1 MANVL
6 FKQGTQASL
15 DLIRQNDTG
24 IDGSFYLTNDTHRL
38 YIGCPNGKVVPVNQG
53 VISVDTL
60 DQLPNVTNANRE
72 AFAGQF
78 YYVKG
83 LNILC
88 VYSASNST
96 SSSNSGG
103 WVQINPNTDTHL
115 SDLKINV
122 TVDNGVATVS
132 TSVTETTPDGGSG
145 GDTTTRNFKV
155 QGAGGI
161 TIGATEVSDGNN
173 DILTITGDQYS
184 IAAGTENTA
193 QKTVPINLT
202 SDGGHDSSVILKG
215 SENVTI
221 SKDGTA
227 IKFEA
232 TDTQIA
238 SATGANET
246 SGFSVTVTDSAG
258 NSEKATIDPQ
268 IVVGSTQDTQQ
279 TISFQNGTATL
290 PVYTAAELDAKLAG
304 LDAMTY
310 KGTVGAVTPLGQVQN
325 DGVKIGDT
333 YLLDDD
339 IAAIK
344 IKDGTN
350 KAAQKGDMIVANSLT
365 GTEGSD
371 GNIASANLYWDIVP
385 SGNDNYTDT
394 NYIGKPTTGTGASG
408 DGNYADKHYEGFKLQ
423 DTIENESVGEVDL
436 YAGDNIN
443 ITGTGLTKGTDII
456 GNKILISHAD
466 VASSGGSAAPATKVI
481 SSGTDTDFTQHPN
494 TTFNV
499 TAVTE
504 VTRDAKGHVIGVK
517 TKDLVL
523 KDTQAT
529 IDKNDYQS
537 ATATASGVTTATI
550 TNTLISS
557 NADGDPVSNTSGTF
571 GLASSS
577 LSLSVTNTGTGNDPK
592 STVVTA
598 DIVWGTF

>member
-15 DLIRQNDTG
+15 DTIRYNKTA

-38 YIGCPNGKVVPVNQG
+38 YIGRSDGDAVPVNEG
-53 VISVDTL
+53 VNTVATL
-60 DQLPNVTNANRE
+60 DDLPQITAANAPSYV
-72 AFAGQF
+72 GQF
-78 YYVKG
+78 YYVSG
-83 LNILC
+83 PNILC
-88 VYSASNST
+88 VYSAST
-96 SSSNSGG
+96 QGGAVRGG

-122 TVDNGVATVS
+122 IVENGVATVS
-132 TSVTETTPDGGSG
+132 TSITEADSANSGSA
-145 GDTTTRNFKV
+145 DTTTRNFKV

-161 TIGATEVSDGNN
+161 TVGATEISDGNN
-173 DILTITGDQYS
+173 DILTITGDQYA
-184 IAAGTENTA
+184 IAAGTANSVTNE
-193 QKTVPINLT
+193 VPIELS
-202 SDGGHDSSVILKG
+202 SDGGHDSSVTLKG
-215 SENVTI
+215 GENVTL
-221 SKDGTA
+221 SKTDGGA
-227 IKFEA
+227 IKIDA
-232 TDTQIA
+232 ADTQIA
-238 SATGANET
+238 SATGANEA

-258 NSEKATIDPQ
+258 NSEKATINPQ
-268 IVVGSTQDTQQ
+268 ILVGGTQDTQQ

-290 PVYTAAELDAKLAG
+290 PVYTASELDAKLAG

-310 KGTVGAVTPLGQVQN
+310 KGTVGIRSIATAVADNGA
-325 DGVKIGDT
+325 KIGDT

-339 IAAIK
+339 IAAIVTST
-344 IKDGTN
+344 GN
-350 KAAQKGDMIVANSLT
+350 KPGIKGDMIIAR
-365 GTEGSD
+365 GTEGAD
-371 GNIASANLYWDIVP
+371 GNITSATLVWDIIP

-408 DGNYADKHYEGFKLQ
+408 DGNYADKHYEGFRLQ

-443 ITGTGLTKGTDII
+443 ISGTGLTKGQDII

-466 VASSGGSAAPATKVI
+466 VASSGGSAAPATKVF
-481 SSGTDTDFTQHPN
+481 SSGSDTDFIQHPN
-494 TTFNV
+494 VTFNV

-537 ATATASGVTTATI
+537 ATATVSGVTTATI
-550 TNTLISS
+550 TNTLVSS

-577 LSLSVTNTGTGNDPK
+577 LSLSVTNTGTGNVAK

>member
-1 MANVL
+1 MTNVL

-15 DLIRQNDTG
+15 DTIRFNKTA

-38 YIGCPNGKVVPVNQG
+38 YIGRPDGDAVPVNEG
-53 VISVDTL
+53 VNTVATL
-60 DQLPNVTNANRE
+60 DDLPQITAANAPSYV
-72 AFAGQF
+72 GQF
-78 YYVKG
+78 YYVSG
-83 LNILC
+83 SNILC
-88 VYSASNST
+88 VYSAST
-96 SSSNSGG
+96 QGGAVKGG

-115 SDLKINV
+115 SDLKINI
-122 TVDNGVATVS
+122 TVENGVATVS
-132 TSVTETTPDGGSG
+132 TSITEADSANNGSA
-145 GDTTTRNFKV
+145 DTTTRNFKV

-173 DILTITGDQYS
+173 DVLTITGDQYA
-184 IAAGTENTA
+184 IAAGTANSVTNE
-193 QKTVPINLT
+193 VPIELS
-202 SDGGHDSSVILKG
+202 SDGGHDSSVTLKG
-215 SENVTI
+215 GENVTL
-221 SKDGTA
+221 SKTNDGA
-227 IKFEA
+227 IKIDA

-258 NSEKATIDPQ
+258 NSEKATINPQ
-268 IVVGSTQDTQQ
+268 IVVGGTQATQQ

-290 PVYTAAELDAKLAG
+290 PVYTASELDAKLAG

-310 KGTVGAVTPLGQVQN
+310 KGTVGTRSIATAVAANGA
-325 DGVKIGDT
+325 KIGDT

-339 IAAIK
+339 IAAIVTSTGNK
-344 IKDGTN
+344 PGT
-350 KAAQKGDMIVANSLT
+350 KGDMIIAR
-365 GTEGSD
+365 GTEGAD
-371 GNIASANLYWDIVP
+371 GNITAATLVWDIIP

-423 DTIENESVGEVDL
+423 DTIENESAGEVDF

-443 ITGTGLTKGTDII
+443 ITGTAFTKGQDII

-466 VASSGGSAAPATKVI
+466 VANSGGSAAPATKII
-481 SSGTDTDFTQHPN
+481 SSGSDTDFTQAPG
-494 TTFNV
+494 TTFSV

-504 VTRDAKGHVIGVK
+504 VTRDGKGHVIGVK

-529 IDKNDYQS
+529 IDKNDYQA
-537 ATATASGVTTATI
+537 ATATASGITTATV
-550 TNTLISS
+550 TNTIHSVDE
-557 NADGDPVSNTSGTF
+557 DGDQVSNISGTF

>member
-15 DLIRQNDTG
+15 DTIRYNKTA

-38 YIGCPNGKVVPVNQG
+38 YIGRSDGDAVPVNEG
-53 VISVDTL
+53 VNTVATL
-60 DQLPNVTNANRE
+60 DDLPQITAANAPSYV
-72 AFAGQF
+72 GQF
-78 YYVKG
+78 YYVSG
-83 LNILC
+83 PNILC
-88 VYSASNST
+88 VYSAST
-96 SSSNSGG
+96 QGGAVRGG

-122 TVDNGVATVS
+122 TVENGVATVS
-132 TSVTETTPDGGSG
+132 TSITEADSANSGSA
-145 GDTTTRNFKV
+145 DTTTRNFKV

-161 TIGATEVSDGNN
+161 TVGATETSDGNN
-173 DILTITGDQYS
+173 DILTITGDQYA
-184 IAAGTENTA
+184 IAAGTANSVTNE
-193 QKTVPINLT
+193 VPIELS
-202 SDGGHDSSVILKG
+202 SDGGHDSSVTLKG
-215 SENVTI
+215 GENVTL
-221 SKDGTA
+221 SKTDGGA
-227 IKFEA
+227 IKIDA
-232 TDTQIA
+232 ADTQIA
-238 SATGANET
+238 SATGANEA

-258 NSEKATIDPQ
+258 NSEKATINPQ
-268 IVVGSTQDTQQ
+268 ILVGGTQDTQQ

-290 PVYTAAELDAKLAG
+290 PVYTASELDAKLAG

-310 KGTVGAVTPLGQVQN
+310 KGTVGIRSIATAVADNGA
-325 DGVKIGDT
+325 KIGDT

-339 IAAIK
+339 IAAIVTST
-344 IKDGTN
+344 GN
-350 KAAQKGDMIVANSLT
+350 KPGIKGDMIIAR
-365 GTEGSD
+365 GTEGAD
-371 GNIASANLYWDIVP
+371 GNITSATLVWDIIP

-443 ITGTGLTKGTDII
+443 ISGTGLTKGQDII

-481 SSGTDTDFTQHPN
+481 SSGSDTDFTQHPN
-494 TTFNV
+494 VTFNV

-550 TNTLISS
+550 TNTLVSS

-577 LSLSVTNTGTGNDPK
+577 LSLLVTNTGTGNAAK

>member
-15 DLIRQNDTG
+15 DTIRYNKTA

-38 YIGCPNGKVVPVNQG
+38 YIGRPDGDAVPVNEG
-53 VISVDTL
+53 VNTVATL
-60 DQLPNVTNANRE
+60 DDLPQITAANAPSYV
-72 AFAGQF
+72 GQF
-78 YYVKG
+78 YYVSG
-83 LNILC
+83 SNILC
-88 VYSASNST
+88 VYSAST
-96 SSSNSGG
+96 QGGAVKGG

-115 SDLKINV
+115 SDLKINI
-122 TVDNGVATVS
+122 TVENGVATVS
-132 TSVTETTPDGGSG
+132 TSITEADSANNGSA
-145 GDTTTRNFKV
+145 DTTTRNFKV

-161 TIGATEVSDGNN
+161 TIGATETSDGNN
-173 DILTITGDQYS
+173 DILTITGDQYAL
-184 IAAGTENTA
+184 AAGTANSVTNE
-193 QKTVPINLT
+193 VPIELS
-202 SDGGHDSSVILKG
+202 SDGGNDSSVTLKG
-215 SENVTI
+215 GENVTL
-221 SKDGTA
+221 STTDGGA
-227 IKFEA
+227 IKIDA
-232 TDTQIA
+232 ADTQIA

-268 IVVGSTQDTQQ
+268 IVVGGTQGTQQ

-290 PVYTAAELDAKLAG
+290 PVYTASELDAKLAG

-310 KGTVGAVTPLGQVQN
+310 KGTVGVRSIATAVADNGA
-325 DGVKIGDT
+325 KIGDT

-339 IAAIK
+339 IAAIVTST
-344 IKDGTN
+344 GN
-350 KAAQKGDMIVANSLT
+350 KPGAKGDMIVAN
-365 GTEGSD
+365 GTEGAD
-371 GNIASANLYWDIVP
+371 GNITAATLVWDIIP

-408 DGNYADKHYEGFKLQ
+408 DGSYADKHYEGFKLQ
-423 DTIENESVGEVDL
+423 DTIENESVGEVDF

-443 ITGTGLTKGTDII
+443 ITGTAFTKGQDII

-466 VASSGGSAAPATKVI
+466 VANSGGSAAPATKVI
-481 SSGTDTDFTQHPN
+481 SSGSDTDFTQAPG
-494 TTFNV
+494 TTFSV

-504 VTRDAKGHVIGVK
+504 VTRDGKGHVIGVK

-529 IDKNDYQS
+529 IDKNDYQA
-537 ATATASGVTTATI
+537 ATATASGITTATV
-550 TNTLISS
+550 TNTIHSVDE
-557 NADGDPVSNTSGTF
+557 DGDQVSNISGTF

-577 LSLSVTNTGTGNDPK
+577 LSLSVTNTGTGTDPK

-598 DIVWGTF
+598 DIVWGAF

>member
-15 DLIRQNDTG
+15 DTIRFNKTA

-38 YIGCPNGKVVPVNQG
+38 YIGRPDGDAVPVNEG
-53 VISVDTL
+53 VNTVATL
-60 DQLPNVTNANRE
+60 DDLPQITAANAPSYV
-72 AFAGQF
+72 GQF
-78 YYVKG
+78 YYVSG
-83 LNILC
+83 SNILC
-88 VYSASNST
+88 VYSAST
-96 SSSNSGG
+96 QGGAVKGG

-115 SDLKINV
+115 SDLKINI
-122 TVDNGVATVS
+122 TVENGVATVS
-132 TSVTETTPDGGSG
+132 TSITEADSANNGSA
-145 GDTTTRNFKV
+145 DTTTRNFKV

-173 DILTITGDQYS
+173 DVLTITGDQYA
-184 IAAGTENTA
+184 IAAGTANSVTNE
-193 QKTVPINLT
+193 VPIELS
-202 SDGGHDSSVILKG
+202 SDGGHDSSVTLKG
-215 SENVTI
+215 GENVTL
-221 SKDGTA
+221 SKTNDGA
-227 IKFEA
+227 IKIDA

-258 NSEKATIDPQ
+258 NSEKATINPQ
-268 IVVGSTQDTQQ
+268 IVVGGTQATQQ

-290 PVYTAAELDAKLAG
+290 PVYTASELDAKLAG

-310 KGTVGAVTPLGQVQN
+310 KGTVGTRSIATAVAANGA
-325 DGVKIGDT
+325 KIGDT

-339 IAAIK
+339 IAAIVTSTGNK
-344 IKDGTN
+344 PGT
-350 KAAQKGDMIVANSLT
+350 KGDMIIAR
-365 GTEGSD
+365 GTEGAD
-371 GNIASANLYWDIVP
+371 GNITAATLVWDIIP

-423 DTIENESVGEVDL
+423 DTIENESAGEVDF

-443 ITGTGLTKGTDII
+443 ITGTAFTKGQDII

-466 VASSGGSAAPATKVI
+466 VANSGGSAAPATKVI
-481 SSGTDTDFTQHPN
+481 SSGSDTDFTQAPG
-494 TTFNV
+494 TTFSV

-504 VTRDAKGHVIGVK
+504 VTRDGKGHVIGVK

-529 IDKNDYQS
+529 IDKNDYQA
-537 ATATASGVTTATI
+537 ATATASGITTATV
-550 TNTLISS
+550 TNTIHSVDE
-557 NADGDPVSNTSGTF
+557 DGDQVSNISGTF

>member
-15 DLIRQNDTG
+15 DTIRFNKTA

-38 YIGCPNGKVVPVNQG
+38 YIGRPDGDAVPVNEG
-53 VISVDTL
+53 VNTVATL
-60 DQLPNVTNANRE
+60 DDLPQITAANAPSYV
-72 AFAGQF
+72 GQF
-78 YYVKG
+78 YYVSG
-83 LNILC
+83 SNILC
-88 VYSASNST
+88 VYSAST
-96 SSSNSGG
+96 QGGAVKGG

-115 SDLKINV
+115 SDLKINI
-122 TVDNGVATVS
+122 TVENGVATVS
-132 TSVTETTPDGGSG
+132 TSITEADSANNGSA
-145 GDTTTRNFKV
+145 DTTTRNFKV

-173 DILTITGDQYS
+173 DVLTITGDQYA
-184 IAAGTENTA
+184 IAAGTANSVTNE
-193 QKTVPINLT
+193 VPIELS
-202 SDGGHDSSVILKG
+202 SDGGHDSSVTLKG
-215 SENVTI
+215 GENVTL
-221 SKDGTA
+221 SKTNDGA
-227 IKFEA
+227 IKIDA

-258 NSEKATIDPQ
+258 NSEKATINPQ
-268 IVVGSTQDTQQ
+268 IVVGGTQATQQ
-279 TISFQNGTATL
+279 TISFQNGIATL
-290 PVYTAAELDAKLAG
+290 PVYTASELDAKLAG

-310 KGTVGAVTPLGQVQN
+310 KGTVGTRSIATAVAANGA
-325 DGVKIGDT
+325 KIGDT

-339 IAAIK
+339 IAAIVTSTGNK
-344 IKDGTN
+344 PGT
-350 KAAQKGDMIVANSLT
+350 KGDMIIAR
-365 GTEGSD
+365 GTEGAD
-371 GNIASANLYWDIVP
+371 GNITAATLVWDIIP

-423 DTIENESVGEVDL
+423 DTIENESAGEVDF

-443 ITGTGLTKGTDII
+443 ITGTAFTKGQDII

-466 VASSGGSAAPATKVI
+466 VANSGGSAAPATKVI
-481 SSGTDTDFTQHPN
+481 SSGSDTDFTQAPG
-494 TTFNV
+494 TTFSV

-504 VTRDAKGHVIGVK
+504 VTRDGKGHVIGVK

-529 IDKNDYQS
+529 IDKNDYQA
-537 ATATASGVTTATI
+537 ATATASGITTATV
-550 TNTLISS
+550 TNTIHSVDE
-557 NADGDPVSNTSGTF
+557 DGDQVSNISGTF

>member
-15 DLIRQNDTG
+15 DTIRFNKTA

-38 YIGCPNGKVVPVNQG
+38 YIGRPDGDAVPVNEG
-53 VISVDTL
+53 VNTVATL
-60 DQLPNVTNANRE
+60 DDLPQITAANAPSYV
-72 AFAGQF
+72 GQF
-78 YYVKG
+78 YYVSG
-83 LNILC
+83 SNILC
-88 VYSASNST
+88 VYSAST
-96 SSSNSGG
+96 QGGAVKGG

-115 SDLKINV
+115 SDLKINI
-122 TVDNGVATVS
+122 TVENGVATVS
-132 TSVTETTPDGGSG
+132 TSITEADSANNGSA
-145 GDTTTRNFKV
+145 DTTTRNFKV

-173 DILTITGDQYS
+173 DVLTITGDQYA
-184 IAAGTENTA
+184 IAAGTANSVTNE
-193 QKTVPINLT
+193 VPIELS
-202 SDGGHDSSVILKG
+202 SDGGHDSSVTLKG
-215 SENVTI
+215 GENVTL
-221 SKDGTA
+221 SKTNDGA
-227 IKFEA
+227 IKIDA

-258 NSEKATIDPQ
+258 NSEKATIDPK
-268 IVVGSTQDTQQ
+268 IVVGGTQDTQQ

-290 PVYTAAELDAKLAG
+290 PVYTASELDAKLAG

-310 KGTVGAVTPLGQVQN
+310 KGTVGTRSIATAVAANGA
-325 DGVKIGDT
+325 KIGDT

-339 IAAIK
+339 IAAIVTSTGNK
-344 IKDGTN
+344 PGT
-350 KAAQKGDMIVANSLT
+350 KGDMIIAR
-365 GTEGSD
+365 GTEGAD
-371 GNIASANLYWDIVP
+371 GNITAATLVWDIIP

-423 DTIENESVGEVDL
+423 DTIENESAGEVDL

-443 ITGTGLTKGTDII
+443 ISGTAFTKGQDII

-466 VASSGGSAAPATKVI
+466 VANSGGSAAPATKVI
-481 SSGTDTDFTQHPN
+481 SSGSDTDFTQAPG

-504 VTRDAKGHVIGVK
+504 VTRDGKGHVIGVK

-529 IDKNDYQS
+529 IDKNDYQA
-537 ATATASGVTTATI
+537 ATATASGITTATV
-550 TNTLISS
+550 TNTIHSVDE
-557 NADGDPVSNTSGTF
+557 DGDQVSNISGTF

>member
-15 DLIRQNDTG
+15 DTIRFNKTA

-38 YIGCPNGKVVPVNQG
+38 YIGRPDGDAVPVNEG
-53 VISVDTL
+53 VNTVATL
-60 DQLPNVTNANRE
+60 DDLPQITAANAPSYV
-72 AFAGQF
+72 GQF
-78 YYVKG
+78 YYVSG
-83 LNILC
+83 SNILC
-88 VYSASNST
+88 VYSAST
-96 SSSNSGG
+96 QGGAVKGG

-115 SDLKINV
+115 SDLKINI
-122 TVDNGVATVS
+122 TVENGVATVS
-132 TSVTETTPDGGSG
+132 TSITEADSANNGSA
-145 GDTTTRNFKV
+145 DTTTRNFKV

-173 DILTITGDQYS
+173 DVLTITGDQYA
-184 IAAGTENTA
+184 IAAGTANSVTNE
-193 QKTVPINLT
+193 VPIELS
-202 SDGGHDSSVILKG
+202 SDGGHDSSVTLKG
-215 SENVTI
+215 GENVTL
-221 SKDGTA
+221 SKTNDGA
-227 IKFEA
+227 IKIDA

-258 NSEKATIDPQ
+258 NSEKATINPQ
-268 IVVGSTQDTQQ
+268 IVVGGTQATQQ

-290 PVYTAAELDAKLAG
+290 PVYTASELDAKLAG

-310 KGTVGAVTPLGQVQN
+310 KGTVGTRSIATAVAANGA
-325 DGVKIGDT
+325 KIGDT

-339 IAAIK
+339 IAAIVTSTGNK
-344 IKDGTN
+344 PGT
-350 KAAQKGDMIVANSLT
+350 KGDMIIAR
-365 GTEGSD
+365 GTEGAD
-371 GNIASANLYWDIVP
+371 GNITAATLVWDIIP

-423 DTIENESVGEVDL
+423 DTIENESAGEVDF

-443 ITGTGLTKGTDII
+443 ITGTAFTKGQDII

-466 VASSGGSAAPATKVI
+466 VANSGGSAAPATKVI
-481 SSGTDTDFTQHPN
+481 SSGSDTDFTQAPG

-504 VTRDAKGHVIGVK
+504 VTRDGKGHVIGVK

-529 IDKNDYQS
+529 IDKNDYQA
-537 ATATASGVTTATI
+537 ATATASGITTATV
-550 TNTLISS
+550 TNTIHSVDE
-557 NADGDPVSNTSGTF
+557 DGDQVSNISGTF

>member
-15 DLIRQNDTG
+15 DTIRYNKTA

-38 YIGCPNGKVVPVNQG
+38 YIGRSDGDAVPVNEG
-53 VISVDTL
+53 VNTVATL
-60 DQLPNVTNANRE
+60 DDLPQITAANAPSYV
-72 AFAGQF
+72 GQF
-78 YYVKG
+78 YYVSG
-83 LNILC
+83 PNILC
-88 VYSASNST
+88 VYSAST
-96 SSSNSGG
+96 QGGAVRGG

-122 TVDNGVATVS
+122 TVENGVATVS
-132 TSVTETTPDGGSG
+132 TSITEADSANSGSA
-145 GDTTTRNFKV
+145 DTTTRNFKV

-161 TIGATEVSDGNN
+161 TVGATETSDGNN

-184 IAAGTENTA
+184 IAAGTANSVTNE
-193 QKTVPINLT
+193 VPIELS
-202 SDGGHDSSVILKG
+202 SDGGHDSSVTLKG
-215 SENVTI
+215 GENVTL
-221 SKDGTA
+221 SKTDGGA
-227 IKFEA
+227 IKIDA
-232 TDTQIA
+232 ADTQIA
-238 SATGANET
+238 SATGANEA

-258 NSEKATIDPQ
+258 NSEKATINPQ
-268 IVVGSTQDTQQ
+268 ILVGGTQDTQQ

-290 PVYTAAELDAKLAG
+290 PVYTASELDAKLAG

-310 KGTVGAVTPLGQVQN
+310 KGTVGIRSIATAVADNGA
-325 DGVKIGDT
+325 KIGDT

-339 IAAIK
+339 IAAIVTSTGNK
-344 IKDGTN
+344 PGT
-350 KAAQKGDMIVANSLT
+350 KGDMIIAR
-365 GTEGSD
+365 GTEGAD
-371 GNIASANLYWDIVP
+371 GNITSATLVWDIIP

-408 DGNYADKHYEGFKLQ
+408 DGNYADKHYEGFRLQ

-443 ITGTGLTKGTDII
+443 ISGTGLTKGQDII

-481 SSGTDTDFTQHPN
+481 SSGSDTDFTQHPN
-494 TTFNV
+494 VTFNV

-550 TNTLISS
+550 TNTLVSS

-577 LSLSVTNTGTGNDPK
+577 LSLSVTNTGKGNAAK

>member
-15 DLIRQNDTG
+15 DTIRSNKTA

-38 YIGCPNGKVVPVNQG
+38 YIGRSNGDAVPVNEG
-53 VISVDTL
+53 VNTVPTL
-60 DQLPNVTNANRE
+60 DDLPQITAANAPSYV
-72 AFAGQF
+72 GQF
-78 YYVKG
+78 YYVSG
-83 LNILC
+83 SNILC
-88 VYSASNST
+88 VYSAST
-96 SSSNSGG
+96 QGGAVKGG

-115 SDLKINV
+115 SDLKINI
-122 TVDNGVATVS
+122 TVENGVATVS
-132 TSVTETTPDGGSG
+132 TSITEADSANNGTA
-145 GDTTTRNFKV
+145 DTTTRNFKV

-161 TIGATEVSDGNN
+161 TVGATETSDGNN

-184 IAAGTENTA
+184 IAAGTANAA

-202 SDGGHDSSVILKG
+202 SDGGHDSSVVLKG

-232 TDTQIA
+232 TDTQLA

-246 SGFSVTVTDSAG
+246 QGFSVTVTDSAG
-258 NSEKATIDPQ
+258 NSEKATINPQ
-268 IVVGSTQDTQQ
+268 IVVGGTQDTQQ
-279 TISFQNGTATL
+279 TVAFENGTATL
-290 PVYTAAELDAKLAG
+290 PVYTKDELDNKLAG

-310 KGTVGAVTPLGQVQN
+310 KGTVGATRNMSQIQTA
-325 DGVKIGDT
+325 GVKIGDT

-339 IAAIK
+339 IAAITTSNGK
-344 IKDGTN
+344 KP
-350 KAAQKGDMIVANSLT
+350 AAKGDMIVAR
-365 GTEGSD
+365 GTEGTD
-371 GNIASANLYWDIVP
+371 GNITAATLVWDIIP

-423 DTIENESVGEVDL
+423 DTIENESVGEVDF

-443 ITGTGLTKGTDII
+443 ITGTGFTKGTDII

-466 VASSGGSAAPATKVI
+466 VANSGGSAAPATKVI
-481 SSGTDTDFTQHPN
+481 SSGSDTDFTQAPG

-504 VTRDAKGHVIGVK
+504 VTRDGKGHVIGVK

-529 IDKNDYQS
+529 IDKNDYQA

-550 TNTLISS
+550 TNTIHSV
-557 NADGDPVSNTSGTF
+557 NENGDQVSNQAGTF
-571 GLASSS
+571 GLASST
-577 LSLSVTNTGTGNDPK
+577 LALTVTNTGTGANPK
-592 STVVTA
+592 STTVTA

>member
-15 DLIRQNDTG
+15 DTIRFNKTA

-38 YIGCPNGKVVPVNQG
+38 YIGRPDGDAVPVNEG
-53 VISVDTL
+53 VNTVATL
-60 DQLPNVTNANRE
+60 DDLPQITAANAPSYV
-72 AFAGQF
+72 GQF
-78 YYVKG
+78 YYVSG
-83 LNILC
+83 SNILC
-88 VYSASNST
+88 VYSAST
-96 SSSNSGG
+96 QGGAVKGG

-115 SDLKINV
+115 SDLKINI
-122 TVDNGVATVS
+122 TVENGVATVS
-132 TSVTETTPDGGSG
+132 TSITEADSANNGSA
-145 GDTTTRNFKV
+145 DTTTRNFKV

-173 DILTITGDQYS
+173 DVLTITGDQYA
-184 IAAGTENTA
+184 IAAGTANSVTNE
-193 QKTVPINLT
+193 VPIELS
-202 SDGGHDSSVILKG
+202 SDGGHDSSVTLKG
-215 SENVTI
+215 GENVTL
-221 SKDGTA
+221 SKTNDGA
-227 IKFEA
+227 IKIDA

-258 NSEKATIDPQ
+258 NSEKATINPQ
-268 IVVGSTQDTQQ
+268 IVVGGTQATQQ

-290 PVYTAAELDAKLAG
+290 PVYTASELDAKLAG

-310 KGTVGAVTPLGQVQN
+310 KGTVGTRSIATAVAANGA
-325 DGVKIGDT
+325 KIGDT

-339 IAAIK
+339 IAAIVTSTGNK
-344 IKDGTN
+344 PGT
-350 KAAQKGDMIVANSLT
+350 KGDMIIAR
-365 GTEGSD
+365 GTEGAD
-371 GNIASANLYWDIVP
+371 GNITAATLVWDIIP

-423 DTIENESVGEVDL
+423 DTIENESAGEVDF

-443 ITGTGLTKGTDII
+443 ITGTAFTKGQDII

-466 VASSGGSAAPATKVI
+466 VANSGGSAAPATKII
-481 SSGTDTDFTQHPN
+481 SSGSDTDFTQAPG
-494 TTFNV
+494 TTFSV

-504 VTRDAKGHVIGVK
+504 VTRDGKGHVIGVK

-529 IDKNDYQS
+529 IDKNDYQA
-537 ATATASGVTTATI
+537 ATATASGITTATV
-550 TNTLISS
+550 TNTIHSVDE
-557 NADGDPVSNTSGTF
+557 DGDQVSNISGTF

>member
-15 DLIRQNDTG
+15 DTIRYNKTA

-38 YIGCPNGKVVPVNQG
+38 YIGRPDGDAVPVNEG
-53 VISVDTL
+53 VNTVATL
-60 DQLPNVTNANRE
+60 DDLPQITAANAPSYV
-72 AFAGQF
+72 GQF
-78 YYVKG
+78 YYVSG
-83 LNILC
+83 SNILC
-88 VYSASNST
+88 VYSAST
-96 SSSNSGG
+96 QGGAVKGG

-115 SDLKINV
+115 SDLKINI
-122 TVDNGVATVS
+122 TVENGVATVS
-132 TSVTETTPDGGSG
+132 TSITEADSANNGSA
-145 GDTTTRNFKV
+145 DTTTRNFKV

-161 TIGATEVSDGNN
+161 TIGATETSDGNN
-173 DILTITGDQYS
+173 DILTITGDQYAL
-184 IAAGTENTA
+184 AAGTANSVTNE
-193 QKTVPINLT
+193 VPIELS
-202 SDGGHDSSVILKG
+202 SDGGHDSSVTLKG
-215 SENVTI
+215 GENVTL
-221 SKDGTA
+221 SKTDGGA
-227 IKFEA
+227 IKIDA
-232 TDTQIA
+232 ADTQIA

-268 IVVGSTQDTQQ
+268 IVVGGTQGTQQ

-290 PVYTAAELDAKLAG
+290 PVYTASELDAKLAG

-310 KGTVGAVTPLGQVQN
+310 KGTVGVRSIATAVADNGA
-325 DGVKIGDT
+325 KIGDT

-339 IAAIK
+339 IAAI
-344 IKDGTN
+344 ITSTGN
-350 KAAQKGDMIVANSLT
+350 KPGAKGDMIIAR
-365 GTEGSD
+365 GTEGAD
-371 GNIASANLYWDIVP
+371 GNITAASLVWDIIP

-394 NYIGKPTTGTGASG
+394 NYIGKPTAGTGASG

-443 ITGTGLTKGTDII
+443 ISGTGLTKGTDII

-481 SSGTDTDFTQHPN
+481 SSGSDTDFTQHPN
-494 TTFNV
+494 VTFNV

-537 ATATASGVTTATI
+537 ATATASGVTTATV

-571 GLASSS
+571 GLASST
-577 LSLSVTNTGTGNDPK
+577 LSLSVTNTGTGTDPK

>member
-15 DLIRQNDTG
+15 DTIRYNKTA

-38 YIGCPNGKVVPVNQG
+38 YIGRSDGDAVPVNEG
-53 VISVDTL
+53 VNTVATL
-60 DQLPNVTNANRE
+60 DDLPQITAANAPSYV
-72 AFAGQF
+72 GQF
-78 YYVKG
+78 YYVSG
-83 LNILC
+83 PNILC
-88 VYSASNST
+88 VYSAST
-96 SSSNSGG
+96 QGGAVRGG

-122 TVDNGVATVS
+122 TVENGVATVS
-132 TSVTETTPDGGSG
+132 TSITEADSANSGSA
-145 GDTTTRNFKV
+145 DTTTRNFKV

-161 TIGATEVSDGNN
+161 TVGATETSDGNN
-173 DILTITGDQYS
+173 DILTITGDQYA
-184 IAAGTENTA
+184 IAAGTANSVTNE
-193 QKTVPINLT
+193 VPIELS
-202 SDGGHDSSVILKG
+202 SDGGHDSSVTLKG
-215 SENVTI
+215 GENVTL
-221 SKDGTA
+221 SKTDGGA
-227 IKFEA
+227 IKIDA
-232 TDTQIA
+232 ADTQIA
-238 SATGANET
+238 SATGANEA

-258 NSEKATIDPQ
+258 NSEKATINPQ
-268 IVVGSTQDTQQ
+268 ILVGGTQDTQQ

-290 PVYTAAELDAKLAG
+290 PVYTASELDAKLAG

-310 KGTVGAVTPLGQVQN
+310 KGTVGIRSIATAVADNGA
-325 DGVKIGDT
+325 KIGDT

-339 IAAIK
+339 IAAIVTST
-344 IKDGTN
+344 GN
-350 KAAQKGDMIVANSLT
+350 KPGIKGDMIIAR
-365 GTEGSD
+365 GTEGAD
-371 GNIASANLYWDIVP
+371 GNITSATLVWDIIP

-443 ITGTGLTKGTDII
+443 ISGTGLTKGQDII

-481 SSGTDTDFTQHPN
+481 SSGSDTDFTQHPN
-494 TTFNV
+494 VTFNV

-537 ATATASGVTTATI
+537 ATATTSGVTTATI
-550 TNTLISS
+550 TNTLVSS

-577 LSLSVTNTGTGNDPK
+577 LSLSVTNTGTGNTAK